1 MEYRLE
7 FYLCLYSGA
16 CQFGYLKKSQVSHQ
30 RAFAAHLEKIWWS
43 FWCFAFI
50 TNAIDPRDLRF
61 WYEIGAEQ
69 GIALVHGISQEAL
82 VFLHISK
89 QDSKA
94 WRHQITEHPLRC
106 FLLDSSPILILD
118 TKHINNLHGTRHLS
132 LLLPTLLAGPFSLR
146 CWKIKWDNRE
156 NALKVKCF
164 AYERDWIFC
173 LW

>member
-7 FYLCLYSGA
+7 FYLCLFSWA
-16 CQFGYLKKSQVSHQ
+16 CQFGYLKKSQTSHQ

-50 TNAIDPRDLRF
+50 MNAIDPRDLRF
-61 WYEIGAEQ
+61 RYEIGAEQ
-69 GIALVHGISQEAL
+69 GIALVHCISQEAL

-106 FLLDSSPILILD
+106 FLLDSSPILVLD
-118 TKHINNLHGTRHLS
+118 IKHINNLHGSRHLS
-132 LLLPTLLAGPFSLR
+132 LLLPMLLAGLSSLR

-156 NALKVKCF
+156 NSLEVNCF